1 MNPDQRPNKDPP
13 PPPFVPSDEWID
25 ALAAQCHNGLFEC
38 ARRFAERRACGVGKA
53 GHPADDYYA
62 RELVHDAI
70 ADTALGVL
78 HWDPNVKTLERH
90 VYDVIQMRTNYDLK
104 RARKFRRESLD
115 ALTTN
120 GEPSAMAEVDAAL
133 LDRASD
139 ASAETTA
146 RAAEGM
152 AALRQLATGDR
163 LVLGLLDASASGATS
178 KVDLMRITGFSSAE
192 YLNGRRRLRRLV
204 AQLSSLHSPANKG
217 D

>member
-1 MNPDQRPNKDPP
+1 MSGSTRSRLNATTACSNALDGS
-13 PPPFVPSDEWID
+13 PSD
-25 ALAAQCHNGLFEC
+25 
-38 ARRFAERRACGVGKA
+38 ARAGSAKRVTPQTTTMRASWCTTRSPIRRSVC
-53 GHPADDYYA
+53 
-62 RELVHDAI
+62 
-70 ADTALGVL
+70 L

-115 ALTTN
+115 ALTTD

-146 RAAEGM
+146 RAAERM